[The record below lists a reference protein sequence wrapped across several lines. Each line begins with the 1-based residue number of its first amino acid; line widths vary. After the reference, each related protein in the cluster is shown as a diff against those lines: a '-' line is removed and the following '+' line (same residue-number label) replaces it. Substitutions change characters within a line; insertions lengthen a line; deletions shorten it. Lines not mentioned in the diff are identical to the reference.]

1 MCSAKYPCAA
11 ISAPSLPYALSVVS
25 KGRLRHPLDHAASQR
40 RLISSLDEHKDG
52 LSASSVQ
59 HYKAICLPRF
69 SRASAFSQT
78 LSSPLR
84 MSPTPYD
91 GSPPYQSQTFPTPPS
106 TAGFSSHM
114 PMQDMNNSS
123 ATLEQNTM
131 DQSQGDTPMTDA
143 PDYRRSDHDRQ
154 PSPRPKSPSVA
165 MPLLCQKRKI
175 PVPSRCIA

>member
-1 MCSAKYPCAA
+1 MQRQKADFDIPWTTSHRITRTTDIIPAR
-11 ISAPSLPYALSVVS
+11 V
-25 KGRLRHPLDHAASQR
+25 QR
-40 RLISSLDEHKDG
+40 RSVSLICATLQG
-52 LSASSVQ
+52 ASV
-59 HYKAICLPRF
+59 

-78 LSSPLR
+78 LPSPLR

-123 ATLEQNTM
+123 ATLDQNTMM

-143 PDYRRSDHDRQ
+143 PDYRRSDHERQ
-154 PSPRPKSPSVA
+154 PSPPYKSSSVA

-175 PVPSRCIA
+175 PVPSRCIAQCLG